1 MDNTTIEEK
10 AKELY
15 PDETGTFLEMPNQS
29 KVILQRKAF
38 IAGASLQTPCVE
50 LEKEVERLKG
60 LIEKQWEV
68 IFYSTRPSSVH
79 EGVMDELF
87 KNQWQKFKTENNL

>member
-1 MDNTTIEEK
+1 MIPKETMDNTTIEEK

-38 IAGASLQTPCVE
+38 IAGASLSTPCE
-50 LEKEVERLKG
+50 EQPEEGYWKKRCEAAEA
-60 LIEKQWEV
+60 V
-68 IFYSTRPSSVH
+68 IH
-79 EGVMDELF
+79 LF
-87 KNQWQKFKTENNL
+87 SKYFITPK